1 MAGSELSGTKKVSI
15 WNKNFICV
23 LLANAGLAMSHNAV
37 NPLVS
42 SYATLLGAAP
52 TVMGVL
58 TGMFFGVALAMRPFA
73 GPITTR
79 INHRLLMIFVFSLG
93 CFVNIGYALFHAFV
107 PFIIFR
113 VFHGIQYSLIGSLC
127 FTIAGDSLPRERLAS
142 GLGIFGAGGAI
153 TSAIAP
159 SIGIWLRDYG
169 TRLRGDHFGY
179 TLVFLCG
186 ATILALAV
194 IPSALLSKED
204 SVRRDKA
211 DMGKWYTQIATKH
224 ALAPTIVIF
233 LLITAY
239 SLYSSYMV
247 PYAAEAG
254 FGEIGVFFTVLS
266 ICMLASRPLS
276 GPLTDRLG
284 LRKILIPAILVFA
297 SSFII
302 AGSAHVKFV
311 VLIAAVVAALGYGS
325 ANPAVQSMCI
335 QSETPARRSIASNT
349 LYIGIDLGYFLGPI
363 LGGVIK
369 EYASFRQ
376 VITIGFVPAL
386 LAGAAFLISYPSFR
400 RRQEQLNSQES

>member
-1 MAGSELSGTKKVSI
+1 MAGSELSGEKKVTI

-93 CFVNIGYALFHAFV
+93 GFVNIGYALFHSFV
-107 PFIIFR
+107 PFVIFR

-127 FTIAGDSLPRERLAS
+127 FTIAGDSLPREKMAS

-169 TRLRGDHFGY
+169 TSVKDAHFGY
-179 TLVFLCG
+179 TLVFLLG
-186 ATILALAV
+186 ATILLLAV
-194 IPSALLSKED
+194 IPSALLSRED
-204 SVRRDKA
+204 TVARDRSS
-211 DMGKWYTQIATKH
+211 MGKWYTQIATKH

-247 PYAAEAG
+247 PFGAEAG
-254 FGEIGVFFTVLS
+254 IGEIGAFFTVLS
-266 ICMLASRPLS
+266 ICMLLSRPLS

-284 LRKILIPAILVFA
+284 LRKVLLPAILIFA
-297 SSFII
+297 GSFII
-302 AGSAHVKFV
+302 TGSATTKYV
-311 VLIAAVVAALGYGS
+311 VFLGAVVAALGYGS

-335 QSETPARRSIASNT
+335 QCETPARRSIASNT

-369 EYASFRQ
+369 EYASYRQ
-376 VITIGFVPAL
+376 VITIGVVPAL
-386 LAGAAFLISYPSFR
+386 LAGAAFVISYRSFH
-400 RRQEQLNSQES
+400 RRQEYLNSL